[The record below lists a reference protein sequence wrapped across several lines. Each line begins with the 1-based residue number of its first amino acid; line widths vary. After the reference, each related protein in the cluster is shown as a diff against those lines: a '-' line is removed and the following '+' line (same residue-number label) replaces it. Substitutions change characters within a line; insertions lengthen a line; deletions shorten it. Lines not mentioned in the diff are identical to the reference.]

1 MSDRPRVLLARMM
14 LAACLGFTG
23 VTVTSCASSDPQFKA
38 RSQYP
43 PDPWVKG
50 RANADDCIGGEELAA
65 RHIPLP
71 DYPKKALRR
80 GNQGWVIVKLDV
92 ASDGSVENVEA
103 DKSIP
108 ENVFE
113 RHTLKTLKTWKF
125 DPPRQDGLQN
135 CRVLIRYRLGVVS
148 LA

>member
-1 MSDRPRVLLARMM
+1 MTPAKQLFVGGM
-14 LAACLGFTG
+14 LSLFAVFSLG
-23 VTVTSCASSDPQFKA
+23 SCSSTTDGFNA

-50 RANADDCIGGEELAA
+50 YANPEDCLGGETLAA

-71 DYPKKALRR
+71 EYPKKALKR

-92 ASDGSVENVEA
+92 TADGTVTNVEEER
-103 DKSIP
+103 SIP
-108 ENVFE
+108 SGVFT
-113 RHTLKTLKTWKF
+113 RHTLNIVKTWRF
-125 DPPRQDGLQN
+125 APTQNEGLQN
-135 CRVLIRYRLGVVS
+135 CRILIRYRLGIVS

>member
-1 MSDRPRVLLARMM
+1 VKACWGLAVY
-14 LAACLGFTG
+14 LSGFALQA
-23 VTVTSCASSDPQFKA
+23 CASSDPVFQA
-38 RSQYP
+38 RSHYP

-50 RANADDCIGGEELAA
+50 YANPDDCLGGETLAA

-71 DYPKKALRR
+71 DYPRKALKR

-92 ASDGSVENVEA
+92 NAKGQVQNVESE
-103 DKSIP
+103 KSIP
-108 ENVFE
+108 RNVFE
-113 RHTLKTLKTWKF
+113 NHTLKQVKTWRF
-125 DPPRQDGLQN
+125 APPKSGQLKN

>member
-1 MSDRPRVLLARMM
+1 MSLTQKTITSTCLMLTAFVL
-14 LAACLGFTG
+14 
-23 VTVTSCASSDPQFKA
+23 TSCASSDPQFQA

-50 RANADDCIGGEELAA
+50 HASPDDCIGGEELAA

-71 DYPKKALRR
+71 EYPKKALRR

-92 ASDGSVENVEA
+92 GPDGTVDNVIAE
-103 DKSIP
+103 KSIP
-108 ENVFE
+108 SNVFE
-113 RHTLKTLKTWKF
+113 NHTLRTLKTWTF
-125 DPPRQDGLQN
+125 APPRQNSLQN

>member
-1 MSDRPRVLLARMM
+1 MSVNQKSITSTF
-14 LAACLGFTG
+14 LGFTILAS
-23 VTVTSCASSDPQFKA
+23 TSCASSDPQFTA

-50 RANADDCIGGEELAA
+50 HASPDDCIGGEELAA
-65 RHIPLP
+65 RNIPLP

-92 ASDGSVENVEA
+92 GADGSVENVISE
-103 DKSIP
+103 KSIP
-108 ENVFE
+108 ENVFDA
-113 RHTLKTLKTWKF
+113 HTLRTLKTWTF
-125 DPPRQDGLQN
+125 APPRQDSLQN
-135 CRVLIRYRLGVVS
+135 CRVLIRYRLGIVS

>member
-1 MSDRPRVLLARMM
+1 MKTYGICALYCAGLLLQAC
-14 LAACLGFTG
+14 AASEP
-23 VTVTSCASSDPQFKA
+23 VFKA

-50 RANADDCIGGEELAA
+50 YANPDDCLGGEALAA

-71 DYPKKALRR
+71 DYPKKALKR

-92 ASDGSVENVEA
+92 NAQGLVQNVVSE
-103 DKSIP
+103 KSIP
-108 ENVFE
+108 RNVFE
-113 RHTLKTLKTWKF
+113 RHTLKQLKTWRF
-125 DPPRQDGLQN
+125 APPRSGGLEN

>member
-1 MSDRPRVLLARMM
+1 MK
-14 LAACLGFTG
+14 AAWLGFAYLSG
-23 VTVTSCASSDPQFKA
+23 LFLQACASNAPAFKP

-50 RANADDCIGGEELAA
+50 YANPDDCLGGETLAA
-65 RHIPLP
+65 QNIPLP
-71 DYPKKALRR
+71 NYPKKALRR

-92 ASDGSVENVEA
+92 NDDGYVENVEA
-103 DKSIP
+103 EKAVP
-108 ENVFE
+108 RAVFE
-113 RHTLKTLKTWKF
+113 RHTLKQLKTWRF
-125 DPPRQDGLQN
+125 DPPQSGKLEN

>member
-1 MSDRPRVLLARMM
+1 MNALPRQLLARLL
-14 LAACLGFTG
+14 LAACLGFMG
-23 VTVTSCASSDPQFKA
+23 VTITSCASSDAQFKA

-50 RANADDCIGGEELAA
+50 RASEDDCIGGEELAA
-65 RHIPLP
+65 RNIPLP

-92 ASDGSVENVEA
+92 APDGSVENVES

-125 DPPRQDGLQN
+125 APPRQDGLQN

>member
-1 MSDRPRVLLARMM
+1 MKAAWLGAVYGLA
-14 LAACLGFTG
+14 LGLQAC
-23 VTVTSCASSDPQFKA
+23 TSTPSFNP

-50 RANADDCIGGEELAA
+50 YANPDDCLGGEALAA
-65 RHIPLP
+65 QSIPLP
-71 DYPKKALRR
+71 VYPKKALRR

-92 ASDGSVENVEA
+92 NADGEVENVSA
-103 DKSIP
+103 DKAVPS
-108 ENVFE
+108 NVFE
-113 RHTLKTLKTWKF
+113 KHTLKKLKTWRF
-125 DPPRQDGLQN
+125 DPPKSGGLEN

>member
-1 MSDRPRVLLARMM
+1 MIVVLSTIFLS
-14 LAACLGFTG
+14 CLTL
-23 VTVTSCASSDPQFKA
+23 VLTSCASSDPQFKA

-50 RANADDCIGGEELAA
+50 HANPDDCIGGEDLAA
-65 RHIPLP
+65 RNIPLP
-71 DYPKKALRR
+71 DYPKRALKR

-92 ASDGSVENVEA
+92 AADGRVENVTSE
-103 DKSIP
+103 KSIP

-113 RHTLKTLKTWKF
+113 RHTLRTLKTWTF
-125 DPPRQDGLQN
+125 APPKQDGLRN